1 MRCPK
6 CRFITSETNKVC
18 PRCGEDLSSLAESF
32 GPFYKA
38 NEKEVIL
45 KDTLITAPPFI
56 SEPMS
61 LEPPT
66 EASDMESAA
75 GPPSL
80 ELELPGIEPSSEQI
94 PLELE
99 SLSTPSATTEE
110 EISPTQ
116 PLEEPKLELVL
127 ETPKKKEKEDLLKEL
142 EEVLE
147 EDSQG

>member
-38 NEKEVIL
+38 SEKEVIL
-45 KDTLITAPPFI
+45 KDTLLTAPPFI

-66 EASDMESAA
+66 EPSDMESAA
-75 GPPSL
+75 EPPSL
-80 ELELPGIEPSSEQI
+80 EFKLPEIEPSPEEI
-94 PLELE
+94 PFELE
-99 SLSTPSATTEE
+99 SLSTPSASTEE
-110 EISPTQ
+110 EIPPAQ
-116 PLEEPKLELVL
+116 PLEKTKLELVL
-127 ETPKKKEKEDLLKEL
+127 EPPKKEDFLKEL